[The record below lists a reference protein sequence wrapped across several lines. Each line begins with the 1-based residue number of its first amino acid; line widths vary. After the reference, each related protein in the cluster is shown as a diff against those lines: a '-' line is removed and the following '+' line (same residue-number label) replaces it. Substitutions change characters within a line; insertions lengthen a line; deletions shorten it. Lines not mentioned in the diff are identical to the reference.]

1 MLQSISYARY
11 LDKVYGCFLG
21 KTVSGTIG
29 APYEG
34 VKMPMELP
42 FSPAMIDAMLPND
55 DLDLQVLWLDVA
67 ERKGPDFTAADLLDR
82 FVTHCDYSPGEYAVM
97 RKNHAKGI
105 APPLS
110 GRFCNDFYRE
120 GMGCPIRS
128 ELWACLA
135 PGNPALAADFARRDG
150 CCDHFGASIEAE
162 RFFAALEAMAF
173 FSSDLHALI
182 DRALVLLPPDSRF
195 AALVRDTVA
204 LCARYGGGDD
214 ADAAMKTV
222 FNKLLYTYGHPDC
235 TNLYQNMGITLAAL
249 LLGGLDIV
257 KTSMLALNCGFDTDC
272 TCASAGAVVGLIRGA
287 DELKRAYGLSDV
299 KYVLSVRSDRR
310 SDSVYDLAE
319 DVARLGVCFAGLC
332 DPAVTIS
339 DAPDC
344 ARAFAA
350 PAPIEAVVTYED
362 DCPSIGFG
370 ETRGVAVTL
379 RSRTDAAYR
388 CALDLALPAPLRLDS
403 PLPESVLVQPDA
415 PVLLPLRFSVPDG
428 AETLM
433 ERNVAELT
441 LTAPGLRRTVRFG
454 LSGAAAWKAL
464 GPIWRTEPV
473 TDTASLLA
481 AGHYSRLIGRSAL
494 EGSDIDRIRHL
505 HLNFAA
511 DRDTAFLTEQQLFA
525 PVRADDDWTDSTVG
539 RCEAR
544 RHNLHED
551 SFTLSRL
558 FGFQGPCTVYL
569 ARELVAPEDM
579 TVCLQLGHSAPY
591 SLWVNGA
598 LVSRRD
604 QCDTWVSENVHIAGL
619 ALHQG
624 VNRIVL
630 RIARVNADA
639 KFDLIFSK
647 QETCAEQLVCFGS
660 VNPARW

>member
-1 MLQSISYARY
+1 MTYSLSYAEY

-34 VKMPMELP
+34 VKMPMSLP
-42 FSPAMIDAMLPND
+42 FSSSMIDAMLPND

-67 ERKGPDFTAADLLDR
+67 EEKGPDFTAADLLDR
-82 FVTHCDYSPGEYAVM
+82 FVTHCDYSPGEYAIM

-110 GRFCNDFYRE
+110 GKFCNDFYRE

-128 ELWACLA
+128 EIWACLA
-135 PGNPALAADFARRDG
+135 PGNPALAADFAWRDG
-150 CCDHFGASIEAE
+150 SCDHFGASIEAE
-162 RFFAALEAMAF
+162 RFFAALEAAAF
-173 FSSDLHALI
+173 FESDLQVLI
-182 DRALVLLPPDSRF
+182 DRALAFLPPDSRF

-222 FNKLLYTYGHPDC
+222 YNKLLYTYGHPDC

-272 TCASAGAVVGLIRGA
+272 TCASAGAVVGLLRGA
-287 DELKRAYGLSDV
+287 DELKRAYGLTDV
-299 KYVLSVRSDRR
+299 KYVLSVQSDRR
-310 SDSVYDLAE
+310 SDSVFDLAE

-332 DPAVTIS
+332 NPAVS
-339 DAPDC
+339 LSGAPDC

-350 PAPIEAVVTYED
+350 PEPVEAAVRYED
-362 DCPSIGFG
+362 DFPSIGFG
-370 ETRGVAVTL
+370 ETRGVTVAL
-379 RSRTDAAYR
+379 RSRTEAAYS
-388 CALDLALPAPLRLDS
+388 CALRLALPAPLRLDS
-403 PLPESVLVQPDA
+403 PLPETVLVQPGVA
-415 PVLLPLRFSVPDG
+415 TLLPLRFSVPSD

-433 ERNVAELT
+433 ECNRITLT
-441 LTAPGLRRTVRFG
+441 LTAPGLCQTVRFG

-464 GPIWRTEPV
+464 GPIWRTEPI

-481 AGHYSRLIGRSAL
+481 AGHYSKLIGRSTL
-494 EGSDIDRIRHL
+494 EGSDTDRIRHL

-511 DRDTAFLTEQQLFA
+511 DLDAAYLTERQLFA
-525 PVRADDDWTDSTVG
+525 PVRADDDQVESTVG

-551 SFTLSRL
+551 SFALSDL

-569 ARELVAPEDM
+569 TRELVAPEDM
-579 TVCLQLGHSAPY
+579 TVCIQLGHSCPY

-604 QCDTWVSENVHIAGL
+604 GCDTWVSENVHIAGL
-619 ALHQG
+619 ALRKG
-624 VNRIVL
+624 VNRLTL
-630 RIARVNADA
+630 RITRVNADA
-639 KFDLIFSK
+639 KCNLIFSK
-647 QETCAEQLVCFGS
+647 GETCAEQLVCFGS